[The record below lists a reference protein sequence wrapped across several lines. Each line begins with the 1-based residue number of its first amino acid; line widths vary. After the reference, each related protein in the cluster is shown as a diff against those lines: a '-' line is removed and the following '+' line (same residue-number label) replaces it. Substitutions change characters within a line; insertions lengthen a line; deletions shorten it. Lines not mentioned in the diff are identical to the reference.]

1 MFATKKVLH
10 TNVAKCWDALRPNS
24 SQAHDSWSEL
34 RTSEETYIDVRLE
47 SDTPKRYPKADLRK
61 YLFNRLKRKLI
72 WPGCVNVDGSSVYT
86 TVGCT
91 VGSLLSSVVLS
102 FAKLSPQ
109 ENLSLLYSIFH
120 RALYSILLYMHYSIE
135 RCTVAVVYLY
145 CTKYSSLSVTKY
157 QCCHLHKSCRLSSS
171 FLYGEQYR
179 LSDYARAKQEL
190 NTS

>member
-1 MFATKKVLH
+1 MKQIMQLEP
-10 TNVAKCWDALRPNS
+10 VAFSNIQH
-24 SQAHDSWSEL
+24 SQILLDLYSPIVSHLVFVSKHPVQL
-34 RTSEETYIDVRLE
+34 GYICL
-47 SDTPKRYPKADLRK
+47 
-61 YLFNRLKRKLI
+61 
-72 WPGCVNVDGSSVYT
+72 YT

-102 FAKLSPQ
+102 FAKLSPHKKTCRC
-109 ENLSLLYSIFH
+109 SMLLC
-120 RALYSILLYMHYSIE
+120 ILHYSIE
-135 RCTVAVVYLY
+135 RYTVVVAVVYLY
-145 CTKYSSLSVTKY
+145 CAKYSSLSVTKY